1 MTLIAM
7 GLGTRKAPE
16 GANLD
21 PAESFWSFLSA
32 FPALLCSN
40 SEEDFAG
47 DPQGGHQMT
56 GYGPTFKLPKRPSII
71 LSGLKIR
78 ADENKKLGLLIGG
91 EPNDTDAGII
101 KIGRRYVLVSNSG
114 KPESLT
120 LEASPLHETQ
130 YAIVV
135 YVDTQKPDAEH
146 EQPGTPEYVKVKA
159 VNLTVVNYPDRGR
172 NIREALPDFV
182 GENYLDLG
190 DAYVPK
196 DATTVG
202 KCKPATP
209 APDMVKDFFT
219 GNCKRLLKSANQYR
233 EVASTLMQSAKDIK
247 DDYNKAKKDIFD
259 QIDDKVKKA
268 VDDKAQKDILN
279 QIDDKVKKAVDEKAK
294 QFGQGG
300 GSGGGQKQKFFG
312 EWDTF
317 LFSITGGIDLESAPV
332 AFRSFSR
339 RSRRI
344 RDKDNPSNYAQ
355 AERSLRIPVS
365 HKGARFLI
373 HFVACATSQQAKLW
387 EYTLECVGE
396 HNGAF
401 WGLDCWDMLSDKIT
415 DDAPVW
421 VEGGKKEFKLNYTR
435 IIEIDQDMK
444 SFDLR
449 LKTRAQEG
457 NAGGNSEG
465 EFKSG
470 WLTICEL

>member
-40 SEEDFAG
+40 SEEDFTG

-196 DATTVG
+196 DATSVG

-219 GNCKRLLKSANQYR
+219 GNCKRLLKMVDQYR
-233 EVASTLMQSAKDIK
+233 NVATGLMQTAKDIK
-247 DDYNKAKKDIFD
+247 EDYDKAKKDIFD
-259 QIDDKVKKA
+259 QLDDKVKKA

-294 QFGQGG
+294 QLGQGG
-300 GSGGGQKQKFFG
+300 GSGGEQKQKFFG
-312 EWDTF
+312 EWYADTQGSLIMEGAYPDWQRITRRNIKGTHQNSPIRGACNYYARVDKPRKGSHF
-317 LFSITGGIDLESAPV
+317 LIHLEFCLRSSENASDLKYRLVCAGERQGGGTSRNWGMLCEMVEDSAPVVQTGGI
-332 AFRSFSR
+332 
-339 RSRRI
+339 
-344 RDKDNPSNYAQ
+344 KQY
-355 AERSLRIPVS
+355 
-365 HKGARFLI
+365 
-373 HFVACATSQQAKLW
+373 
-387 EYTLECVGE
+387 
-396 HNGAF
+396 
-401 WGLDCWDMLSDKIT
+401 KI
-415 DDAPVW
+415 
-421 VEGGKKEFKLNYTR
+421 NCTR
-435 IIEIDQDMK
+435 IVNVDTELDN
-444 SFDLR
+444 FDILLEPAR
-449 LKTRAQEG
+449 VYLGTEDYDKH
-457 NAGGNSEG
+457 
-465 EFKSG
+465 SG
-470 WLTICEL
+470 KIASGYLSVCEL

>member
-40 SEEDFAG
+40 SEEDFTG

-91 EPNDTDAGII
+91 EPNDSDAGII

-196 DATTVG
+196 DATSVG

-219 GNCKRLLKSANQYR
+219 GNCKRLLKIAEQYQK
-233 EVASTLMQSAKDIK
+233 VATAMTQTAKDIK
-247 DDYNKAKKDIFD
+247 DGYDKAKKDIFD
-259 QIDDKVKKA
+259 
-268 VDDKAQKDILN
+268 

-300 GSGGGQKQKFFG
+300 GSGGEQKAKFFG
-312 EWDTF
+312 EWSAY
-317 LFSITGGIDLESAPV
+317 LFDKIDNIDLGSSRLV
-332 AFRSFSR
+332 FNSLNR
-339 RSRRI
+339 RSTAI
-344 RDKDNPSNYAQ
+344 SGGDSHTSEGPTETY
-355 AERSLRIPVS
+355 LRIPVS

-373 HFVACATSQQAKLW
+373 HFVARAASPQAKKW
-387 EYTLECVGE
+387 EYTLSCIGE
-396 HNGAF
+396 HSGRYA
-401 WGLDCWDMLSDKIT
+401 GYGCWDMLSDKIT

-421 VEGGKKEFKLNYTR
+421 VEGGKKKFKLNYTR

-449 LKTRAQEG
+449 LSTRAQMRDI
-457 NAGGNSEG
+457 GGDENNKG
-465 EFKSG
+465 EFESAQ
-470 WLTICEL
+470 LTICEL